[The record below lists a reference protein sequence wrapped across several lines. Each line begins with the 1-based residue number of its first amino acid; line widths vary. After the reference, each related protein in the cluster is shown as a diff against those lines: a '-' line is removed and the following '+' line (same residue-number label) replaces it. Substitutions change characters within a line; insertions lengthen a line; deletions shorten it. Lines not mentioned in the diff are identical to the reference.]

1 MNFCPVCAHAVIL
14 RIPPGDNRP
23 RAVCDQC
30 GTIHYRNPKLV
41 VGTLPVWH
49 DQVLLC
55 RRAIEPRRGF
65 WTLPAG
71 FMEIGETAGDG
82 ALRETLEEAG
92 ARVVL
97 GPLYTMIDVVHVEQV
112 HLFYRAGL
120 IDIDFEPGEESLEV
134 QLFGE
139 DDMPWGE
146 IAFPTV
152 TLTLKHFFADR
163 VRGEFDVHTGAIEW
177 PLRMARA
184 APASLATVI
193 IAP

>member
-1 MNFCPVCAHAVIL
+1 MNFCSVCGHALIL
-14 RIPPGDNRP
+14 RVPPGDNRA

-49 DQVLLC
+49 DRVLLC

-92 ARVVL
+92 ARIVL
-97 GPLYTMIDVVHVEQV
+97 GPLFTMLDVVHVEQV
-112 HLFYRAGL
+112 HLFYRADL

-152 TLTLKHFFADR
+152 SLTLKHYFADR
-163 VRGEFDVHTGAIEW
+163 ARGEFGVHTGAIEW
-177 PLRMARA
+177 PLRMQHA
-184 APASLATVI
+184 APAPVVV
-193 IAP
+193 AP